1 MALADA
7 LDTSAANG
15 FIVTID
21 GIQIPKVNEVSGL
34 KSEVDKIELKQQTS
48 DGKYVVRQLI
58 GRAKAGEFTVTRGL
72 TDSKTITDWLKTV
85 TQGDVA
91 GARKTALGRS
101 CSTSRAPRSRPTTSS
116 TAGCAAVEVNA
127 LKAGAAEQATEKF
140 TICYD
145 EVTVS

>member
-1 MALADA
+1 MGLADP
-7 LDTSAANG
+7 LDSASANG

-34 KSEVDKIELKQQTS
+34 KAEVDKIELKQQTS

-58 GRAKAGEFTVTRGL
+58 GRPKAGELTVTRGL
-72 TDSKTITDWLKTV
+72 TDSKTITDWLKQV
-85 TQGDVA
+85 AQGDVA
-91 GARKTALGRS
+91 GSRKTAAVALLDYQG
-101 CSTSRAPRSRPTTSS
+101 APIKTYSFTNCWVKS
-116 TAGCAAVEVNA
+116 VEVNA

-140 TICYD
+140 VICYD

>member
-1 MALADA
+1 MALDA

-15 FIVTID
+15 FIVTVD

-85 TQGDVA
+85 AEGDVA
-91 GARKTALGRS
+91 GARKTASVQLLDFAGQVIKRTGRM
-101 CSTSRAPRSRPTTSS
+101 
-116 TAGCAAVEVNA
+116 
-127 LKAGAAEQATEKF
+127 
-140 TICYD
+140 
-145 EVTVS
+145 